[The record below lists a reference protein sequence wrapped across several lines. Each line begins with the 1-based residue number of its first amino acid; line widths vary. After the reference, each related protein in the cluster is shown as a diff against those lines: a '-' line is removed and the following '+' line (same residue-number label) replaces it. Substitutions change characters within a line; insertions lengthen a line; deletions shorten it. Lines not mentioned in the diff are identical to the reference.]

1 MNPNALD
8 TLYKKLG
15 GVGTTKTGGTVAPY
29 ASPLSKPASGPS
41 KPTQVQQNQAAI
53 DNSAAQWASL
63 SAEIRRLQNAM
74 AAQPK
79 LASFDIMSNWR
90 SAQSA
95 AEKAQNPLYERKLN
109 EFLER
114 NVQKKQYKQNEFDL
128 GNENINL
135 EKNQALEDSATS
147 RIRTEQDT
155 TAAIDKINET
165 EGYYQQDEGQQFDT
179 DYRQLAEQ
187 VAAEGGSETGLGRQQ
202 SYDAVKMRN
211 ITNERQLNE
220 FKGQRQAKQIF
231 KERTFEDLARGDERA
246 NILATNKTK
255 AAQFDFDDYLNELSY
270 NEKVFRQ
277 DNETARLE
285 AVLRDTGNYEKAG
298 VESFLA
304 GLAGQGFS
312 AKDIAYN
319 RSVYA

>member
-15 GVGTTKTGGTVAPY
+15 GVGTTKSGGTVAPY
-29 ASPLSKPASGPS
+29 ASPLSKPAVKTSSP
-41 KPTQVQQNQAAI
+41 VAQNQAAI

-63 SAEIRRLQNAM
+63 SAEIRRLQNSL

-90 SAQSA
+90 QAQSA

-114 NVQKKQYKQNEFDL
+114 NVQKKQYKQNEFNL
-128 GNENINL
+128 GNENIQL

-147 RIRTEQDT
+147 RVRTEQDT
-155 TAAIDKINET
+155 QGAIDKINQS

-202 SYDAVKMRN
+202 SYDAIKLRN

-220 FKGQRQAKQIF
+220 FKGQREAKQLF

-246 NILATNKTK
+246 TILATNKTK
-255 AAQFDFDDYLNELSY
+255 AAQFDFDDYLNELAY

-285 AVLRDTGNYEKAG
+285 AVLRDTANYEKAG